1 MIPTTLTGQ
10 TFAASTSLFG
20 TTPSLAVSVL
30 DDVVPHR
37 VLPHR
42 LFTLLGHPVYLTND
56 IFMMLLSALLM
67 LLIFPSMAR
76 RMKTNP
82 VPHGWGNFF
91 EASMDFLR
99 KELFVPMLGKWA
111 SAFTPYLWTAFF
123 FILFANL
130 LGMLPV
136 NQVFALLNIYA
147 GTHIPEFWGGSTGN
161 LSVTVVLAL
170 FTFFLVHIAGLRE
183 HIMAV
188 RQRREHLMGSHHD
201 EATHADH
208 STVGHGDSAVT
219 KPARRAW
226 PVALVGGVLL
236 YFKNMVPA
244 VPALLWPVVLF
255 LELLGTLVKPLSLC
269 MRLFAVMM
277 SGPLVVAVFVSIAFS
292 MSSHFLR
299 ATIGIPI
306 IVFSSAFEALHLLEA
321 FLQAFIFTLLSA
333 AYIAAAVAPEH

>member
-1 MIPTTLTGQ
+1 MIPMTLTGQ
-10 TFAASTSLFG
+10 TITASSSLFG
-20 TTPSLAVSVL
+20 TTPPLAVSVL
-30 DDVVPHR
+30 DDVVAHR

-76 RMKTNP
+76 RMKANP

-111 SAFTPYLWTAFF
+111 STFTPYLWTAFF

-136 NQVFALLNIYA
+136 NQAFALLNIYA

-188 RQRREHLMGSHHD
+188 RQRREHLMGGHHD
-201 EATHADH
+201 EAAHA
-208 STVGHGDSAVT
+208 GHGHGGGPES

-226 PVALVGGVLL
+226 PMAVAGGVLL

>member
-1 MIPTTLTGQ
+1 MAIP
-10 TFAASTSLFG
+10 AISVSSLP
-20 TTPSLAVSVL
+20 TPQIAVSVL
-30 DDVVPHR
+30 DDVVTHR
-37 VLPHR
+37 IISQP
-42 LFTLLGHPVYLTND
+42 LFSLMGHPVYLTND
-56 IFMMLLSALLM
+56 IFMMLLSAVLM
-67 LLIFPSMAR
+67 LAIFPAMAR
-76 RMKTNP
+76 RMKSNP

-99 KELFVPMLGKWA
+99 NELFVPMLGKW
-111 SAFTPYLWTAFF
+111 SSTFTPYLWTAFF
-123 FILFANL
+123 FILFSNL

-161 LSVTVVLAL
+161 LSVTMVLAL
-170 FTFFLVHIAGLRE
+170 CTFFLVHISGVGE
-183 HIMAV
+183 HILAV
-188 RQRREHLMGSHHD
+188 RQRREHLMGGHHAEDSHGGQG
-201 EATHADH
+201 HA
-208 STVGHGDSAVT
+208 HGDASVAV
-219 KPARRAW
+219 PPRRAW
-226 PVALVGGVLL
+226 AVAVVMGILL